1 MTQEDEFLKGRR
13 KYPPKEGCVYM
24 CMNPDTEP
32 LEFWVYPARYGK
44 VEVYDI
50 QTGQRAPGD
59 RMDWREVNES

>member
-1 MTQEDEFLKGRR
+1 MDEIEGRR
-13 KYPPKEGCVYM
+13 KYPPKAGCIYM
-24 CMNPDTEP
+24 CMGPQN
-32 LEFWVYPARYGK
+32 LEYWVYPAWDS